1 MRFAQAA
8 TGLQEHVALVADL
21 DVAPEIIVL
30 AQIIDDLV
38 GEVVDIHHDIGDAGR
53 LEALDLPLQKGF
65 ACEWHKCFG

>member
-8 TGLQEHVALVADL
+8 TGLKEHVALVADL

-38 GEVVDIHHDIGDAGR
+38 GEVVDIHHDIGDACR
-53 LEALDLPLQKGF
+53 LEALDLPL
-65 ACEWHKCFG
+65 E